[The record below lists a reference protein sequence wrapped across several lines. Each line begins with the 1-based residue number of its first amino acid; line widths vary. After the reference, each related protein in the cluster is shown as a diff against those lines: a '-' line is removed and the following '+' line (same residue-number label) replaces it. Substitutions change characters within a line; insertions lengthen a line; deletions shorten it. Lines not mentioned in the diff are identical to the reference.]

1 MSNEPENR
9 IVDPKVTDAYQTL
22 ARERT
27 PEHLDEK
34 VLERAAA
41 IQTPYARARAWMR
54 PAAWAA
60 TIGLSLAIVLDLT
73 QMPSTDTDYRL
84 TESTGDMDTPESRG
98 AVLDDPASAPA
109 RADTGDAS
117 ANEKTERSGATT
129 EAKRRAQ
136 EKPAPQASD
145 IRVAEEFAPR
155 EATVLRDAEALA
167 RTRAGSDEQSKDTRD
182 DSGSGLAFQPLSEPL
197 SAEPEALRRAEAD
210 RQVAKRVSAE
220 ARSAAVSLAAA
231 SDADAPGPACP
242 ADVRESE
249 SAWLAC
255 IRELRENGQDEIADK
270 EFEEFRRVFPEIADS
285 DTD

>member
-9 IVDPKVTDAYQTL
+9 IVDPKLTDAYQAL

-27 PEHLDEK
+27 PEYLDEK
-34 VLERAAA
+34 VLELAARSQA
-41 IQTPYARARAWMR
+41 PYARARAWMR

-73 QMPSTDTDYRL
+73 QIPSTDTEYAL
-84 TESTGDMDTPESRG
+84 IESTEDPDAPEGR
-98 AVLDDPASAPA
+98 AVLDDQASAPA
-109 RADTGDAS
+109 RADVGDAS
-117 ANEKTERSGATT
+117 SNEKTERPGATA
-129 EAKRRAQ
+129 EAKRTRQ

-145 IRVAEEFAPR
+145 IRAAEEFAPR
-155 EATVLRDAEALA
+155 ETPVLRDAEALA
-167 RTRAGSDEQSKDTRD
+167 RARAGSDEESEDTRD
-182 DSGSGLAFQPLSEPL
+182 DAGGGLAFQQLSEPM

-220 ARSAAVSLAAA
+220 ARSAAASLAAT
-231 SDADAPGPACP
+231 SDADTLEPACP

-255 IRELRENGQDEIADK
+255 IRELRENGQDEIADE